1 MSQYEPWYLRKA
13 CPVFCDPC
21 VPAYTGIWPARR
33 CVLIIGAIL
42 FATGVM
48 ILLGLLLT
56 CIAVE
61 CAAIVSALLPF
72 AFILIIV
79 GILLFH
85 CGWAAH
91 LLDGEEQLPKTTT
104 YRDEERKPDANE
116 IALFE
121 TAYREP
127 MPQIKQG
134 YWQFEENEA
143 WQTVANPY
151 PIQCNLQIKQG
162 YWQFEENEAWQTVA
176 NPYPIQYVSSLLN
189 SL

>member
-56 CIAVE
+56 FRILFS
-61 CAAIVSALLPF
+61 VSALLPF

-91 LLDGEEQLPKTTT
+91 LLDFEEQLPKTTI

-121 TAYREP
+121 T
-127 MPQIKQG
+127 IKQG

-151 PIQCNLQIKQG
+151 PIQ
-162 YWQFEENEAWQTVA
+162 
-176 NPYPIQYVSSLLN
+176 
-189 SL
+189 